1 MADARLKLRG
11 DLRKKHLG
19 NGEGGLDRGEETCR
33 VRKAVGT
40 WCNVSLGVMPCRR
53 NMWKMILK
61 YMAN

>member
-1 MADARLKLRG
+1 MAYARLKLSG
-11 DLRKKHLG
+11 DLIKKHLP
-19 NGEGGLDRGEETCR
+19 NEEGGLDREEETCR
-33 VRKAVGT
+33 VRKALGP